1 MCNFNKLKD
10 YQDWGLLALRIAV
23 GAVFIYHGVQK
34 FGLWSADSGVALT
47 SGMLVVMKI
56 LSVAETLGG
65 AALILG
71 FLTRWAALGF
81 TIIMLGALYIK
92 IQVWGI
98 GFAGAQGV
106 GWEFDLILLAASIHL
121 FLVGAGKTA
130 LDNLMSRNT

>member
-1 MCNFNKLKD
+1 MAWETKAT
-10 YQDWGLLALRIAV
+10 ALPSPLIQGCA
-23 GAVFIYHGVQK
+23 
-34 FGLWSADSGVALT
+34 LSAFPGFCSGVALT